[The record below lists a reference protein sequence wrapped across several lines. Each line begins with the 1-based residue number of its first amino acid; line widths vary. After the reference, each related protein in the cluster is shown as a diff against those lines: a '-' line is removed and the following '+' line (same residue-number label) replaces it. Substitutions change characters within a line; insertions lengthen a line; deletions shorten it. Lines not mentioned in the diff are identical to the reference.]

1 MRVYFLINWSFD
13 KLLSCILTSL
23 VTTWPF
29 KIARTKQTALLVEA
43 ELVNQRKR
51 TERAAEVAQRATA
64 QNTVR
69 ILKTKRVVVAREPV
83 VTRSRSKKIEDLSW
97 DSLDAGVP
105 LAPIGIA
112 DPPSQVYKRIR
123 GLKYS
128 CHIATSGKFC
138 FLQASGISTRWAR
151 GVLNPVSVVC
161 LR

>member
-1 MRVYFLINWSFD
+1 M
-13 KLLSCILTSL
+13 
-23 VTTWPF
+23 TTWPF

-51 TERAAEVAQRATA
+51 AERAAAEAQRATA
-64 QNTVR
+64 QNTGR
-69 ILKTKRVVVAREPV
+69 IVKTQRVVVAREPV
-83 VTRSRSKKIEDLSW
+83 VTRSRSKKIEDLFW

-105 LAPIGIA
+105 LAPIAIA

-128 CHIATSGKFC
+128 CHIATGGKSC

-151 GVLNPVSVVC
+151 GVLNPVSVAY
-161 LR
+161 LG

>member
-1 MRVYFLINWSFD
+1 MT
-13 KLLSCILTSL
+13 TS
-23 VTTWPF
+23 PF
-29 KIARTKQTALLVEA
+29 TIARTKQTALLVEV
-43 ELVNQRKR
+43 ELVKRRQRA
-51 TERAAEVAQRATA
+51 ERAAEVARRATA

-69 ILKTKRVVVAREPV
+69 IVKTKRVVVAREPV
-83 VTRSRSKKIEDLSW
+83 VTRSRSKKIENLFW

-112 DPPSQVYKRIR
+112 DLPSQVYKRIR

-151 GVLNPVSVVC
+151 GVLNPVSEVC
-161 LR
+161 LG